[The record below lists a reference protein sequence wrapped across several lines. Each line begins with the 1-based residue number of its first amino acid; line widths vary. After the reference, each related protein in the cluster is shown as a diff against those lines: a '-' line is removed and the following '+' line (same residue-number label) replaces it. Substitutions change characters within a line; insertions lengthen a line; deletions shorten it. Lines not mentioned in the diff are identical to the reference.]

1 MWPSKSLEHKIP
13 MKHNGIKNPNWWEE
27 NQLDSY
33 KGGWGFWT
41 WDCRE
46 KIQLAVRVGLE
57 LGASELQVQCSK
69 HPVKWHPQYYLLELL
84 LWVGESGGR
93 GWVERRLPPSP
104 SPLGHLKLRW
114 PPDETYRKIGDCK
127 QSMICSLS
135 NNNNCFFRLIINL
148 KKSIVLKGCQRK
160 GPYVCL
166 GSRGLDLTWD
176 HQQRETYEV
185 LVFSTFNFVAKTIKV
200 MGSRYTR

>member
-1 MWPSKSLEHKIP
+1 MGLRIP
-13 MKHNGIKNPNWWEE
+13 T
-27 NQLDSY
+27 
-33 KGGWGFWT
+33 GGRKTSWIVT
-41 WDCRE
+41 
-46 KIQLAVRVGLE
+46 RVVEDFE
-57 LGASELQVQCSK
+57 LGTAEKKSSQRSGWDLNSGPLNCKSSALTTQSCM
-69 HPVKWHPQYYLLELL
+69 WHPQFTWAVALGERIRWQGVGWEEASSQPLSLGALET
-84 LWVGESGGR
+84 
-93 GWVERRLPPSP
+93 
-104 SPLGHLKLRW
+104 KMATRW
-114 PPDETYRKIGDCK
+114 TYRKIGDCK

>member
-27 NQLDSY
+27 NQLGSY

-57 LGASELQVQCSK
+57 LGASELQVQCSN
-69 HPVKWHPQYYLLELL
+69 HPVMWHPQFTWAVAL
-84 LWVGESGGR
+84 GGR
-93 GWVERRLPPSP
+93 IRWQGVGWEEAS
-104 SPLGHLKLRW
+104 SQPLSLGALETKMATRW
-114 PPDETYRKIGDCK
+114 TYRKIGDCK